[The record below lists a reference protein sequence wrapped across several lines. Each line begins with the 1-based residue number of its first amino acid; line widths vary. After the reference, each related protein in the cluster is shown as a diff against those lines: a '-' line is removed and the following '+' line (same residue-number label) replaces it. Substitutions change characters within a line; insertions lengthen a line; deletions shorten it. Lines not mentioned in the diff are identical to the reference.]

1 MQMKTRVTTL
11 TSLVLLAVTMDVAA
25 VNITLG
31 SSNARC
37 VGTTTAQDESDGA
50 NKGCMIG
57 HPTVSSHREEHSE
70 DAEAAANAEVD
81 TDLNDIPGASVRHV
95 NINAQAVGDSAADQG
110 IYSASADAY
119 SGVDSADGRQHWTL
133 HVNPSPGETFGAQV
147 GVTISAVIDGSLDA
161 ATSATAESSWD
172 VQVVQNGQTLEVM
185 SGTANGSVSYTDN
198 GQLILAV
205 NLGDTFDLSF
215 AYSAG
220 VRGRRMGSHANA
232 DVTHS
237 TITIDASGADLIFR
251 NGLD

>member
-1 MQMKTRVTTL
+1 MQMKTRVTAL
-11 TSLVLLAVTMDVAA
+11 ASLMLLAVTMDAAA

-31 SSNARC
+31 PSNARC
-37 VGTTTAQDESDGA
+37 VGMTTAQDESDGA
-50 NKGCMIG
+50 NKGCMVG
-57 HPTVSSHREEHSE
+57 HPNVSSHREEYSE

-95 NINAQAVGDSAADQG
+95 NVNAQAVGDSAGDQG
-110 IYSASADAY
+110 MYSSSAEAY
-119 SGVDSADGRQHWTL
+119 SGADIADGRQHWTL

-147 GVTISAVIDGSLDA
+147 GVTISATVDGSLDA
-161 ATSATAESSWD
+161 ATSATSESSWD
-172 VQVVQNGQTLEVM
+172 VQVVQNGQTLNVM
-185 SGTANGSVSYTDN
+185 SGTANGSGSYSDN
-198 GQLILAV
+198 GQVILAV

-220 VRGRRMGSHANA
+220 VRGHRMGSHANA

-251 NGLD
+251 NGFD